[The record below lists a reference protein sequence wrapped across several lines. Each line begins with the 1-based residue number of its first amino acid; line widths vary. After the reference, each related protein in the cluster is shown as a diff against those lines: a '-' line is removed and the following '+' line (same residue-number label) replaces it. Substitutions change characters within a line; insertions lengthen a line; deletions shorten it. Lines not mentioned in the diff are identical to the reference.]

1 MIAAMLVEA
10 DNTVQGYDAK
20 VREICDL
27 MDAGIVDAALVAVSA
42 LQAATSV
49 AALLL
54 TTGVVV
60 AKPAAPPRPT
70 RADDIPFGPEAK
82 DMTAD
87 EAGEFGL
94 V

>member
-1 MIAAMLVEA
+1 MIAATLVEA
-10 DNTVQGYDAK
+10 DNTVEGFDAK
-20 VREICDL
+20 VEEICDL
-27 MDAGIVDAALVAVSA
+27 VDAGIVDAALVAVSA

-54 TTGVVV
+54 TTEVVV

>member
-1 MIAAMLVEA
+1 MRTIPELYACSWEKIRDRHHSGA
-10 DNTVQGYDAK
+10 DDTD
-20 VREICDL
+20 
-27 MDAGIVDAALVAVSA
+27 GIVDAALVAVSA

-49 AALLL
+49 ATLLL
-54 TTGVVV
+54 TTEVVV
-60 AKPAAPPRPT
+60 AKPAALPRPT

>member
-10 DNTVQGYDAK
+10 DNTVKGFDAK
-20 VREICDL
+20 VEEICNL
-27 MDAGIVDAALVAVSA
+27 VDAGIVDAALVAVSA

-54 TTGVVV
+54 TTEVVV